1 MALFI
6 IAQNLGDHISRS
18 IASFRRD
25 HAMDL
30 DRRDA
35 CLLTLAAAG
44 VTVFDPAIAQQPVG
58 FDPVAF
64 AKLRAGEIA
73 REIANSPRDVS
84 VPEPARDT
92 VFMTGLLLQAGLR
105 AFLPVSQ
112 RQGVALAGS
121 AGTDGSA
128 ESGRSSGK
136 LSHRVRIRQGSDGG
150 PEAHRPQGHRPCPA
164 AIGTAG
170 IQIAGRGD
178 CELDQGSTRRTVS
191 SRSLMAGGPCRCGWL
206 IWPMRSS
213 R

>member
-1 MALFI
+1 VALFI

-112 RQGVALAGS
+112 RQGVALPGAPVR
-121 AGTDGSA
+121 TDPPNLVEA
-128 ESGRSSGK
+128 QENFRIVFESGKEATAAQK
-136 LSHRVRIRQGSDGG
+136 LTALKAIDLAQQQLEQQGYKSL
-150 PEAHRPQGHRPCPA
+150 AA
-164 AIGTAG
+164 AIANWTKVQRA
-170 IQIAGRGD
+170 A
-178 CELDQGSTRRTVS
+178 L
-191 SRSLMAGGPCRCGWL
+191 
-206 IWPMRSS
+206 
-213 R
+213 